1 MSYTPSLTEIELV
14 TGEYLDLCAPDPQR
28 ISLYAVAHAL
38 GNTCRYGGNCTE
50 YYSVAEHAV
59 LVSEKLEQMGA
70 SLALQFAGLHHD
82 DAEFVLCDVP
92 RPMKPLLG
100 QYDKLTVRMDLAI
113 WRALACDNGHA
124 LWYTDL
130 YTDPLLKMVDRWACL
145 HEAKALMPSRGRNWD
160 NIWWDDA
167 KTPIPTTPAD
177 IIRCDPPKTATK
189 RYQVRHY
196 RLLERA
202 RTTRRTFVDELDLG
216 AALCYT

>member
-1 MSYTPSLTEIELV
+1 
-14 TGEYLDLCAPDPQR
+14 
-28 ISLYAVAHAL
+28 
-38 GNTCRYGGNCTE
+38 
-50 YYSVAEHAV
+50 
-59 LVSEKLEQMGA
+59 MGA

-100 QYDKLTVRMDLAI
+100 QYDELTDRMDLAI
-113 WRALACDNGHA
+113 WRALASDNGRK
-124 LWYTDL
+124 LWGTSL
-130 YTDPLLKMVDRWACL
+130 YTDPLLKMVDRWSCL

-177 IIRCDPPKTATK
+177 VIRCDPPKTATK

-202 RTTRRTFVDELDLG
+202 RTARRTFVDEVDLG